1 MQGVMVQAAMLM
13 AAALCCCHHWRRR
26 HALLQQWWSS
36 PLVEEAEAVVAVVEA
51 FPLAGAGFS
60 HPQHQGYEVLL
71 LYSQEAVAWRHA

>member
-13 AAALCCCHHWRRR
+13 AALRCCHHWHRR
-26 HALLQQWWSS
+26 HALLQQCSFL

-60 HPQHQGYEVLL
+60 HPRRQGYEALL
-71 LYSQEAVAWRHA
+71 LYSQEAVAWRCA